1 MCHVAECQQPQHQDQ
16 DSSYSDFLA
25 THPSIFSDATDSLEV
40 GSWLC
45 MTESKF
51 SLLHCREYQK
61 TLYAVQQL
69 RGLVGAWWA
78 SYTAVLLLITTPHG
92 VSSTPTS
99 ALITYLW
106 VCSTA
111 SSKSSWTSS
120 KETTQ
125 SLTTPSSS
133 IPLPNMGHTTMS
145 WKRRKPTST
154 TMGLPSNYK
163 TAWFNPPTCPT
174 MIW

>member
-45 MTESKF
+45 TTESKF

-61 TLYAVQQL
+61 TMYAVQQL

-120 KETTQ
+120 KETTP

-133 IPLPNMGHTTMS
+133 IWVIPQCHGREESQHLPQWAYH
-145 WKRRKPTST
+145 PTIR
-154 TMGLPSNYK
+154 LPG
-163 TAWFNPPTCPT
+163 PIPQLVPQ
-174 MIW
+174 